1 MNDQDVTPDMSL
13 SEQLALLQLNLIP
26 GVGPRTQTVL
36 LEHFGSARA
45 VLQARGTEL
54 LEVPGIG
61 GKLSAT
67 ITAAADCSA
76 AQQEWASCERLGV
89 QLVFRG
95 EEAYPEPLRHISDP
109 PSLLYCRGTLLPAD
123 ALAVAIVGS
132 RQCSRY
138 GKQIAARLAGEL
150 GAAGVTVVSGLARGI
165 DAAAHQGALQ
175 AGGRTI
181 AVCATGLSEVY
192 PPEHLELAGRI
203 SEQGALVSESP
214 LHRPPLKALFPQ
226 RNRIIAGMSQAVVLI
241 EAGRTSGALH
251 TARHAQE
258 QGREVL
264 AVPGQID
271 SPYSLGCLDL
281 LRDGA
286 TLVRCVDDILEALGP
301 LTKPVQKDAV
311 TVVHAPRELL
321 LNEQE
326 LSVLNL
332 LSMEPI
338 TIDELLANAPLP
350 AARVLS
356 TLTVLEMKRLV
367 QRLPGGFI
375 VRTGR

>member
-1 MNDQDVTPDMSL
+1 
-13 SEQLALLQLNLIP
+13 
-26 GVGPRTQTVL
+26 
-36 LEHFGSARA
+36 
-45 VLQARGTEL
+45 
-54 LEVPGIG
+54 
-61 GKLSAT
+61 
-67 ITAAADCSA
+67 
-76 AQQEWASCERLGV
+76 
-89 QLVFRG
+89 
-95 EEAYPEPLRHISDP
+95 
-109 PSLLYCRGTLLPAD
+109 
-123 ALAVAIVGS
+123 VAIVGS